1 MRLVK
6 GRRLPAAVA
15 SDPYAGLVR
24 VHTTPCYDVL
34 VSLRALHNPRT
45 YERTRAWAAA
55 TKGVLDSE
63 LHRSGRFFFQGHD
76 TCLGYGASRLV
87 AELPAGAGP
96 DALIG
101 AIRVAD
107 PRVLALYMVDTGETD
122 DRALTTFREYLD
134 GDADGRAVDRALR
147 GVHPDWARRCR
158 RALSE
163 PLAAREELA
172 SLLERYV
179 GAAFGA
185 EIPHVTGAIT
195 PAAKQAEELL
205 AVLPSVAVI
214 ERLAGGYTLSPDL
227 SLRRITLAPSIFIYP
242 FMASRVDE
250 RAGEA
255 LIIFG
260 VRSDALLKFDPV
272 PVDPDLLRAVKA
284 LADPGRMKVMRL
296 LGRRPMI
303 GPELVSTL
311 GLSQP
316 TVHHHLHQLRA
327 AGLVRQERTKGGMQ
341 YTIRR
346 ESAAAVLEALARLIS
361 GKD

>member
-6 GRRLPAAVA
+6 DRRLPASVA

-34 VSLRALHNPRT
+34 VSLRALYNPRT
-45 YERTRAWAAA
+45 YEGTRAWAAA
-55 TKGVLDSE
+55 TKGLLDPE
-63 LHRSGRFFFQGHD
+63 LHQSGCFFFQGHD

-87 AELPAGAGP
+87 AELPAGAEP
-96 DALIG
+96 DELIG
-101 AIRVAD
+101 AIRAAD
-107 PRVLALYMVDTGETD
+107 PRALALYMVDTGETD

-134 GDADGRAVDRALR
+134 GEADAGVVDRALR

-158 RALSE
+158 RVLTE
-163 PLAAREELA
+163 PSAAQEDLA

-179 GAAFGA
+179 EAAFGA
-185 EIPHVTGAIT
+185 EIPHVTGSIT
-195 PAAKQAEELL
+195 PAAGWAEELL

-227 SLRRITLAPSIFIYP
+227 ALRRITLAPSVFIYP

-260 VRSDALLKFDPV
+260 VRSDALRKFDPV

-284 LADPGRMKVMRL
+284 LAEPGRLRVLRL
-296 LGRRPMI
+296 LARRPMV

-346 ESAAAVLEALARLIS
+346 ESAEALLKALARLIS
-361 GKD
+361 GDD